1 MSRTRIQ
8 TFLKTHIF
16 IRICD
21 RSAGKRFPNYM
32 VSVSGFFRELK
43 RRTGRRQRQRERE
56 TSEGLDKQNN
66 NFACASRFFVYF
78 FAVVAR
84 LRLESTVP
92 NFHVLWKTWTR
103 DNDFIFLFLNFD
115 RSSPLEYSSPE
126 KIANIGRIER
136 GEIEAIKFETGHIH
150 FLVTFL

>member
-21 RSAGKRFPNYM
+21 RSPGKRFPNNT

-43 RRTGRRQRQRERE
+43 QRAGRWRWQRERE
-56 TSEGLDKQNN
+56 TSKKGLDKQNN
-66 NFACASRFFVYF
+66 NFACASRLFVHS

-84 LRLESTVP
+84 LRLES
-92 NFHVLWKTWTR
+92 
-103 DNDFIFLFLNFD
+103 
-115 RSSPLEYSSPE
+115 
-126 KIANIGRIER
+126 A
-136 GEIEAIKFETGHIH
+136 
-150 FLVTFL
+150 

>member
-8 TFLKTHIF
+8 TFMKTHIF

-21 RSAGKRFPNYM
+21 RSPGKRFPNNT

-43 RRTGRRQRQRERE
+43 QRAERRRRQRERE
-56 TSEGLDKQNN
+56 TAKGLDKQNN

-92 NFHVLWKTWTR
+92 NFTFCGEREHKTTIFFFSSWTSMQSFR
-103 DNDFIFLFLNFD
+103 IHLQQKSPTFVEYLN
-115 RSSPLEYSSPE
+115 EV
-126 KIANIGRIER
+126 K
-136 GEIEAIKFETGHIH
+136 
-150 FLVTFL
+150 

>member
-1 MSRTRIQ
+1 MSLTRIQ

-21 RSAGKRFPNYM
+21 RSAGKRFPNNA
-32 VSVSGFFRELK
+32 VSVSGFFRELE
-43 RRTGRRQRQRERE
+43 RRAGRRRRRRQRERE
-56 TSEGLDKQNN
+56 TSKGLDKQNN

-92 NFHVLWKTWTR
+92 NFHVLWKT
-103 DNDFIFLFLNFD
+103 
-115 RSSPLEYSSPE
+115 
-126 KIANIGRIER
+126 
-136 GEIEAIKFETGHIH
+136 
-150 FLVTFL
+150 

>member
-8 TFLKTHIF
+8 TFLKTDIF

-21 RSAGKRFPNYM
+21 RSPGKRFPNNT
-32 VSVSGFFRELK
+32 VSVSGFLRELK
-43 RRTGRRQRQRERE
+43 QRAGRWRRQRERE
-56 TSEGLDKQNN
+56 TSKGLDKQNN

-92 NFHVLWKTWTR
+92 NFTFCGEREHKTTILFFSSWTSMQSFR
-103 DNDFIFLFLNFD
+103 IHLQQKSPTFVEYLN
-115 RSSPLEYSSPE
+115 EV
-126 KIANIGRIER
+126 K
-136 GEIEAIKFETGHIH
+136 
-150 FLVTFL
+150 

>member
-21 RSAGKRFPNYM
+21 RSPGKRFPNNT

-43 RRTGRRQRQRERE
+43 QRAGRWRRQRERE
-56 TSEGLDKQNN
+56 NSKKGLDKQNN

-92 NFHVLWKTWTR
+92 NFTFCGEREHKTTIFFFSSWTSMQSFR
-103 DNDFIFLFLNFD
+103 IHPQQKSPTFVEYLN
-115 RSSPLEYSSPE
+115 EV
-126 KIANIGRIER
+126 K
-136 GEIEAIKFETGHIH
+136 
-150 FLVTFL
+150 

>member
-21 RSAGKRFPNYM
+21 RSAGKRFPNNT

-43 RRTGRRQRQRERE
+43 QRTGRRQRQWEWE
-56 TSEGLDKQNN
+56 TSKGLDKQNN
-66 NFACASRFFVYF
+66 NFACAPRFFVYF

-84 LRLESTVP
+84 LRLESMVP

-103 DNDFIFLFLNFD
+103 DNDFIFLLLNFD

-126 KIANIGRIER
+126 TIANICRIER
-136 GEIEAIKFETGHIH
+136 GEIDAIKFETGHIH